1 MQILQIKMYAY
12 YHAVHTTAVKYAKS
26 TIVWCSRNV
35 ARRYSRHDSDRVRVE
50 GQVQQQHPACPS
62 SRDGDL
68 VVSFFW
74 WQWRQ
79 RTLLWIYPKRATSIQ
94 LIHAMFMRWQRI
106 NSMKIMVV
114 ENTLTDLNPM
124 LHKRKR
130 LFSPSRR
137 SKIFSGRLLQI
148 RPFSVE
154 WVRSL
159 KEGLRLHPGDF
170 WQNGR
175 FEERRRILLWF
186 CSQHCPASPLRTDAC
201 VAVAG
206 RQQAQSKSRAF
217 AVATYVTMQY
227 STGYC
232 PDVRH
237 WSSARCRQEIGA
249 LAACGELV
257 TSMERV
263 CLFRWRS
270 ATFYWILFLSLTPS
284 LHLLLSIIESWQ
296 KTPAPMSSWHPQHI
310 PRNYWSEW
318 RRNCQSYLLGDF
330 QLFARLLLTG
340 E

>member
-1 MQILQIKMYAY
+1 MQILQIKMYAN

-26 TIVWCSRNV
+26 TIVWCSRNA
-35 ARRYSRHDSDRVRVE
+35 ARQYSRHDSDRVRVE
-50 GQVQQQHPACPS
+50 KCNNNTPHVRLLEMETSSCP
-62 SRDGDL
+62 
-68 VVSFFW
+68 FFW

-94 LIHAMFMRWQRI
+94 LIHAMIMRWQRI

-217 AVATYVTMQY
+217 AVAAYVTVQY
-227 STGYC
+227 STY
-232 PDVRH
+232 R
-237 WSSARCRQEIGA
+237 
-249 LAACGELV
+249 
-257 TSMERV
+257 
-263 CLFRWRS
+263 
-270 ATFYWILFLSLTPS
+270 ILS
-284 LHLLLSIIESWQ
+284 
-296 KTPAPMSSWHPQHI
+296 
-310 PRNYWSEW
+310 
-318 RRNCQSYLLGDF
+318 RR
-330 QLFARLLLTG
+330 
-340 E
+340 